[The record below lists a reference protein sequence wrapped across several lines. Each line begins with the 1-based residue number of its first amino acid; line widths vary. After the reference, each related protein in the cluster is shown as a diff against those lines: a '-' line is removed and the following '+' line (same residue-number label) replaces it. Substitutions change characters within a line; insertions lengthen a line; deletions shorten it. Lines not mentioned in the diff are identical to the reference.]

1 MKLVLGLVVVG
12 IGIFAAPLAQA
23 ADLPM
28 AAPMAPVVPPPA
40 LSWTG
45 PYVGVDLGYMWGST
59 SVNDTGVVTETG
71 AATNGILGGILAG
84 YNWQIDDVWVAGI
97 EADASL
103 ANVHGNGVS
112 IPVPATPNSYDL
124 NWAANLRGRIGY
136 LIMPD
141 TLLYA
146 AGGLAL
152 TDLRFTE
159 GSSPGQNNGVTRAGW
174 TIGAGIEHAF
184 SDQLTGR
191 LEYLYADYGT
201 VTYGT
206 PADFY
211 TVGFTANVVRAG
223 LSWKF

>member
-1 MKLVLGLVVVG
+1 V
-12 IGIFAAPLAQA
+12 PLAQA
-23 ADLPM
+23 ADLPT
-28 AAPMAPVVPPPA
+28 AAPVAPPPS
-40 LSWTG
+40 LSWSG

-71 AATNGILGGILAG
+71 APTDGIIGGVLAG

-97 EADASL
+97 EADVSL
-103 ANVHGNGVS
+103 ANVHGTGVAAAA
-112 IPVPATPNSYDL
+112 PPNSYDL

-136 LIMPD
+136 LIIPD

-159 GSSPGQNNGVTRAGW
+159 GSSPTPNNLGVTRAGW

-191 LEYLYADYGT
+191 LEYLYADYGS

-211 TVGFTANVVRAG
+211 TIGFTANVVRAG

>member
-1 MKLVLGLVVVG
+1 MKFALGLVFAV
-12 IGIFAAPLAQA
+12 IGIVATPVAQA

-28 AAPMAPVVPPPA
+28 EAPMVPVAPPPA

-45 PYVGVDLGYMWGST
+45 PYVGVDVGYMWGST
-59 SVNDTGVVTETG
+59 SVNDNGVVTETG
-71 AATNGILGGILAG
+71 AATNGILGGVLAG
-84 YNWQIDDVWVAGI
+84 YNWQVNDLWVVGI

-103 ANVHGNGVS
+103 ANVHGTGTS
-112 IPVPATPNSYDL
+112 TLPPATPNSYDL
-124 NWAANLRGRIGY
+124 NWTANVRGRIGY

-141 TLLYA
+141 TLLYG

-159 GSSPGQNNGVTRAGW
+159 GSSPAPNLGVTRAGW
-174 TIGAGIEHAF
+174 TVGAGVEHAF

-201 VTYGT
+201 ANYG
-206 PADFY
+206 PPNDVY
-211 TVGFTANVVRAG
+211 KIGFTANVVRAG

>member
-1 MKLVLGLVVVG
+1 MKLALGLVFAGV
-12 IGIFAAPLAQA
+12 GIFAVQLAQA

-28 AAPMAPVVPPPA
+28 AAPMAPVAPPPA

-59 SVNDTGVVTETG
+59 SVNDNGTVTETG
-71 AATNGILGGILAG
+71 AATNGILGGVLAG
-84 YNWQIDDVWVAGI
+84 YNWQIDDTWVAGI

-103 ANVHGNGVS
+103 ANVHGTGVA
-112 IPVPATPNSYDL
+112 VPPDLPNSYDL
-124 NWAANLRGRIGY
+124 NWTANVRGRIGY

-141 TLLYA
+141 TLLYG

-159 GSSPGQNNGVTRAGW
+159 GSSPAPAIGVTRAGW
-174 TIGAGIEHAF
+174 TVGAGIEHAF

-201 VTYGT
+201 VSYG
-206 PADFY
+206 PPNDVY
-211 TVGFTANVVRAG
+211 KIGFTANVVRAG